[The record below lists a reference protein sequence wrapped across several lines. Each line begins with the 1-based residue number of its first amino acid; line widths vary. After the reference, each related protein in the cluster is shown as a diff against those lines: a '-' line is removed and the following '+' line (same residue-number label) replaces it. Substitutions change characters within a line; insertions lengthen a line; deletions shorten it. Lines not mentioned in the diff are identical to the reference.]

1 MKSAGLASRKDAA
14 FPASIWGLAYAR
26 RHQGDDLLRPSLGSR
41 GLGHAAQ
48 EAAV

>member
-14 FPASIWGLAYAR
+14 FPASIWGLADAR
-26 RHQGDDLLRPSLGSR
+26 RHQGDDLLRSSHSSRGSR
-41 GLGHAAQ
+41 HAAQ